1 MREFD
6 LAARDLPSRVA
17 AHPGALSV
25 PKLAMLL
32 GFSRSA
38 VYEMAQT
45 GRIPHI
51 RIGSS
56 IRFDPAVTAQWLRE
70 RTVARQD

>member
-1 MREFD
+1 MSD
-6 LAARDLPSRVA
+6 LAGRIA
-17 AHPGALSV
+17 ALPGALSV
-25 PKLAMLL
+25 PKLATLL

-38 VYEMAQT
+38 IYEMAQS

-56 IRFDPAVTAQWLRE
+56 IRFDPALTAQWLRE
-70 RTVARQD
+70 RTVAQ